1 MGERNLEREREG
13 DKRER
18 SRKKEKNC
26 LFHFIKEEGASD
38 REREGIPTVKKLLLS
53 QF

>member
-1 MGERNLEREREG
+1 MGEINLEREREG

-38 REREGIPTVKKLLLS
+38 REREKEYRLLKLLLS